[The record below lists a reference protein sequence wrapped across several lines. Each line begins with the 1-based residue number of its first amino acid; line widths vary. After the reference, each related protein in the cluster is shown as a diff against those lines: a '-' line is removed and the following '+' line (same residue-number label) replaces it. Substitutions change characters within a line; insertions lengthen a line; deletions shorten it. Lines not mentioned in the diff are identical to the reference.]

1 MTDDVIEDDGW
12 MNNATSKQ
20 AENNEAEDGNKS
32 SLRTSPGVLS
42 DNADLECD
50 KTFTDTQFLDEYEE
64 VVNVEGPNSNAT
76 EDGEDDIEQDAR
88 SMGFDSS
95 LPEIE
100 TMGKDA
106 PIVTEEQ

>member
-20 AENNEAEDGNKS
+20 AENNEAEDGN
-32 SLRTSPGVLS
+32 
-42 DNADLECD
+42 NADLECD

-76 EDGEDDIEQDAR
+76 EDGEDDTEQDAQ
-88 SMGFDSS
+88 SMGLDSS

-106 PIVTEEQ
+106 PIVTEEQSDENKGSGM

>member
-20 AENNEAEDGNKS
+20 AENNEAEDGN
-32 SLRTSPGVLS
+32 
-42 DNADLECD
+42 NADLECD

-76 EDGEDDIEQDAR
+76 EGGEDDTEQDAQ
-88 SMGFDSS
+88 SMGLDSS

-106 PIVTEEQ
+106 PIVTEEQSDENKGSGM

>member
-20 AENNEAEDGNKS
+20 AENNEAEDGN
-32 SLRTSPGVLS
+32 
-42 DNADLECD
+42 NADLECD

-76 EDGEDDIEQDAR
+76 EDGEDDIEQDAQ
-88 SMGFDSS
+88 SMGLDS
-95 LPEIE
+95 
-100 TMGKDA
+100 
-106 PIVTEEQ
+106 

>member
-1 MTDDVIEDDGW
+1 VTDDVIEDDGW

-20 AENNEAEDGNKS
+20 AENNEAEDGN
-32 SLRTSPGVLS
+32 
-42 DNADLECD
+42 NADLECD

-76 EDGEDDIEQDAR
+76 EDGEDDIEQDAQ
-88 SMGFDSS
+88 SMGLDSS

-106 PIVTEEQ
+106 PIVTDEQSDENKGSGM